1 LENALTLGV
10 LVYKLVYDSR
20 ESQKGPLGTLK
31 LVSLRF
37 PLFLTLLKFE
47 LLTKYKKSVL
57 GLFWSFLNPLMISSV
72 IYFVFGKLF
81 NSYMPLNRGY
91 GTYVVSGVLL
101 QLLLL
106 QGMTA
111 CSGALQAAL
120 PMIVKNRVEPG
131 LQVLV
136 SSSAHAMHFTIG
148 ATSLIPLALLSHQ
161 PISLR
166 VLLLPFFIYLA
177 ILLIAGFGMLL
188 VPWFLRYDDAQ
199 FLFNAFLMIVGYLT
213 PIFYPISILN
223 ETMRTLVMFN
233 PMTHWIIVF
242 RWLFFENQEI
252 VASNLLIVIA
262 TSLLSFALGVRS
274 LRKKW
279 NAMVML

>member
-1 LENALTLGV
+1 M
-10 LVYKLVYDSR
+10 YKLIYDSR
-20 ESQKGPLGTLK
+20 ESQLGPIGTLR
-31 LVSLRF
+31 LVSVRF
-37 PLFLTLLKFE
+37 PLFVTLLKFE

-57 GLFWSFLNPLMISSV
+57 GLFWSFLNPLIISSV
-72 IYFVFGKLF
+72 IYFVFGRLF

-91 GTYVVSGVLL
+91 ATYVVSGVLL

-111 CSGALQAAL
+111 SSSALQASI

-136 SSSAHAMHFTIG
+136 SASAHSVHFSIG
-148 ATSLIPLALLSHQ
+148 SLSLVPLALLSNQ

-166 VLLLPFFIYLA
+166 ILLLPIFISLSV
-177 ILLIAGFGMLL
+177 LLIAGFGMIL

-213 PIFYPISILN
+213 PIFYPISILS
-223 ETMRTLVMFN
+223 ETMRHLVMFN
-233 PMTHWIIVF
+233 PITHWIIVF
-242 RWLFFENQEI
+242 RWLVFEGHQ
-252 VASNLLIVIA
+252 VTMVSLLIVLF
-262 TSLLSFALGVRS
+262 SSFFTFIFGIRG
-274 LRKKW
+274 LRKRW